1 MALSFSSSP
10 DSSPDDFSLLLPI
23 VLPKNGYP
31 LCQRTRAKKGY
42 VVPKTP
48 SLDRPLP
55 FKNSVED
62 YYEEFLARQE
72 IHHKGMKHKIRRLT
86 GEKIKYSE
94 ENETLYWEW
103 VMYEEE
109 KQGKQSIS
117 DSVRGKALTAY
128 AAKKEER
135 KGNSLN
141 LPGPS
146 PRGLTKISSFHGPT
160 LTNPLL
166 LTGRVKADLVLL
178 SL

>member
-1 MALSFSSSP
+1 
-10 DSSPDDFSLLLPI
+10 
-23 VLPKNGYP
+23 
-31 LCQRTRAKKGY
+31 
-42 VVPKTP
+42 
-48 SLDRPLP
+48 
-55 FKNSVED
+55 
-62 YYEEFLARQE
+62 
-72 IHHKGMKHKIRRLT
+72 MKHKIRRLT
-86 GEKIKYSE
+86 GEKRKYSE
-94 ENETLYWEW
+94 ENETLYREW

-178 SL
+178 SLYCFIGNSLCALLSFVHSLVDMEALVPR

>member
-1 MALSFSSSP
+1 M
-10 DSSPDDFSLLLPI
+10 
-23 VLPKNGYP
+23 
-31 LCQRTRAKKGY
+31 
-42 VVPKTP
+42 VPKTP

-94 ENETLYWEW
+94 ENETLYREW

-178 SL
+178 SLYCFIGNSLCALLSFVHSLVDMEALVPRSS